1 MKEMCSPKSVLEGAF
16 DENLKEK
23 FKNSGV
29 EEKLGFINL
38 LSNTINDELSRC
50 VEKNTDIKDAVKF
63 LKDNDIFSLPRE
75 EAVNTLKNNA
85 FNTVITAI
93 KSSVEEDDLSVKE
106 VAESELRKQIENLK
120 SAVSVS
126 QKMLS
131 NASRFIYDSLGDSP
145 ELKIFSTDI
154 TRNDLSAQFLIG
166 FGCDDFSEITKTTK
180 SDKELLS
187 ELDKIL

>member
-1 MKEMCSPKSVLEGAF
+1 M
-16 DENLKEK
+16 
-23 FKNSGV
+23 
-29 EEKLGFINL
+29 
-38 LSNTINDELSRC
+38 
-50 VEKNTDIKDAVKF
+50 
-63 LKDNDIFSLPRE
+63 KDNDIFSLPRE

-93 KSSVEEDDLSVKE
+93 KSSVENDDLSVKE

-131 NASRFIYDSLGDSP
+131 NASKFIYDSLGDSP

-154 TRNDLSAQFLIG
+154 TRNDLSAGFLIG

>member
-1 MKEMCSPKSVLEGAF
+1 MPSGPITPKSAAANGIPRVRFLAQRARKSA
-16 DENLKEK
+16 LP
-23 FKNSGV
+23 
-29 EEKLGFINL
+29 
-38 LSNTINDELSRC
+38 TA
-50 VEKNTDIKDAVKF
+50 DI
-63 LKDNDIFSLPRE
+63 
-75 EAVNTLKNNA
+75 
-85 FNTVITAI
+85 
-93 KSSVEEDDLSVKE
+93 
-106 VAESELRKQIENLK
+106 QIENLK

-131 NASRFIYDSLGDSP
+131 NASKFIYDSLGDSP